1 MNAQPIPLPGLAL
14 PEDPPGMVAINAR
27 CSMQT
32 EAGRRL
38 IAVCGILTANY
49 ALDDGPAE
57 AMAMVNLVTTGAA
70 SQLEVSRAFLCST
83 RQVRR
88 YQRQS
93 EEDGLASSR
102 RRGRRPGAVGVV
114 RIKASAVRMVRKLK
128 DDGVSNR
135 EIARRMGVCEK
146 SVRKLLRRMGW
157 QIRPQ
162 VIQPPLPGL
171 DVPVASPSGLPK
183 DPTAPFQD
191 EVAGIQPEPC
201 AISLDSDPA
210 DRHFDRL
217 LACMGALD
225 DALPLFQAGHRI
237 PHAGVLLAVPAL
249 VQSGILSVAREVYGS
264 IGPAFY
270 GLRSTLL
277 VLLFMALL
285 RIQRP
290 EGLKEQVPA
299 ELGKLVGL
307 DRSPEVKT
315 LRHKLERLASL
326 RRAERFGQELARL
339 RVETRGETLGFLYV
353 DGHVRVYHGKHRL
366 PKAHVTRMRI
376 SLPATSDYWIND
388 QVGDPLFMVT
398 AKANA
403 GLVQVLPDLLAQTR
417 KLMGDRPITIVFDR
431 GGWSPALFSRLEDD
445 GFHIL
450 TYRKGEADPIPE
462 WGFTQRKAKL
472 DGHEVEY
479 WLNDQIVVF
488 RFEKTGKLCLRQVT
502 RLQDG
507 HQTQVLTTRFDLP
520 AIEVAHRM
528 FQRWR
533 QENFFKYMREEY
545 LLDALVDYGVEPDDP
560 ARTVPNPERRRLD
573 KAITAARHELAKL
586 QKDYGAAALEH
597 QETLRPTLR
606 GFRIANDKLGQGIR
620 IARARLDALVARK
633 ATLAARI
640 AIGEAVKEPIVKL
653 ATERK
658 HLTDMVKMVA
668 YQVESD
674 LLALIRPHYARSD
687 DEGRTLVQSILGSAA
702 DLEVTPQELRVK
714 VTPLSSPHRTRALAA
729 LCEELNLARTTF
741 PGSRLQLRFSVS
753 GATP

>member
-1 MNAQPIPLPGLAL
+1 MNAQPMPLPGLAL
-14 PEDPPGMVAINAR
+14 PEDPPGMVAINKR
-27 CSMQT
+27 CSIQT

-49 ALDDGPAE
+49 ALGDGPAE
-57 AMAMVNLVTTGAA
+57 AMAMVNLIATGAA
-70 SQLEVSRAFLCST
+70 SQVEVSRAFGLST

-88 YQRQS
+88 YQRRG
-93 EEDGLASSR
+93 EEDGLASSH
-102 RRGRRPGAVGVV
+102 RRGRQPGDVGVV
-114 RIKASAVRMVRKLK
+114 RIKASSIRMVRKFK
-128 DDGVSNR
+128 DDGVSTR
-135 EIARRMGVCEK
+135 EIARRIGVCEK
-146 SVRKLLRRMGW
+146 SVRKLLKRMGW
-157 QIRPQ
+157 QPKPQ
-162 VIQPPLPGL
+162 LVQPSLPGL
-171 DVPVASPSGLPK
+171 ELPSPLPVEAPAAPPQGETRGVSQ
-183 DPTAPFQD
+183 DPC
-191 EVAGIQPEPC
+191 V
-201 AISLDSDPA
+201 ISLDTDPA

-225 DALPLFQAGHRI
+225 DALPLFQSGRRI

-249 VQSGILSVAREVYGS
+249 IQSGFLSVAREVYGS

-290 EGLKEQVPA
+290 EGLKEQVPT
-299 ELGKLVGL
+299 ELGMLVGL

-326 RRAERFGQELARL
+326 RRAEQFGQELARL

-353 DGHVRVYHGKHRL
+353 DG
-366 PKAHVTRMRI
+366 HVTRMRI

-403 GLVQVLPDLLAQTR
+403 GLVQVLPDLLVQTR

-431 GGWSPALFSRLEDD
+431 GGWSPSLFSKLEGD

-462 WGFTQRKAKL
+462 WKFTLHQAKL
-472 DGHEVEY
+472 DGRDVEY
-479 WLNDQIVVF
+479 WLNDQILGF
-488 RFEKTGKLCLRQVT
+488 QFGKEGRMSLRQVT

-507 HQTQVLTTRFDLP
+507 HQTQVITTRFDLP

-533 QENFFKYMREEY
+533 QENFFKYMRQEY
-545 LLDALVDYGVEPDDP
+545 MLDALVDYGVEPDDP
-560 ARTVPNPERRRLD
+560 TRIVPNPERRRLD
-573 KAITAARHELAKL
+573 KEIAAARQELTRF
-586 QKDYGAAALEH
+586 QRDYGAAALEH
-597 QETLRPTLR
+597 QESKRPTLR
-606 GFRIANDKLGQGIR
+606 GFKLANDLLGQKIR
-620 IARARLDALVARK
+620 AARMRLDGLMARK

-640 AIGEAVKEPIVKL
+640 AVGEAVKEPIVKL

-668 YQVESD
+668 YQIESD
-674 LLALIRPHYARSD
+674 LLALISPHYARSE
-687 DEGRTLVQSILGSAA
+687 DEGRTLVQNLLASAA
-702 DLEVTPQELRVK
+702 DLEVTPKELRVK
-714 VTPLSSPHRTRALAA
+714 VAPLSSPHRTRVLAA

-753 GATP
+753 ESIP

>member
-1 MNAQPIPLPGLAL
+1 
-14 PEDPPGMVAINAR
+14 MVAINER

-32 EAGRRL
+32 DGSRRL
-38 IAVCGILTANY
+38 IAVCGVLTANY
-49 ALDDGPAE
+49 ALGDGPAE
-57 AMAMVNLVTTGAA
+57 AMAMVNLIATGAA
-70 SQLEVSRAFLCST
+70 SQVEVAQAFGLST

-88 YQRQS
+88 YQRRG
-93 EEDGLASSR
+93 EDDDLATSH
-102 RRGRRPGAVGVV
+102 RRGRQLGDVGVV
-114 RIKASAVRMVRKLK
+114 RIKASAIRMAHKLK
-128 DDGVSNR
+128 DDGVSTR
-135 EIARRMGVCEK
+135 EIARRIGVCEK
-146 SVRKLLRRMGW
+146 SVRKLLKRMGW
-157 QIRPQ
+157 QPKSVFVQ
-162 VIQPPLPGL
+162 PALPGLEPPLP
-171 DVPVASPSGLPK
+171 VEAPVAPVTGELPVV
-183 DPTAPFQD
+183 P
-191 EVAGIQPEPC
+191 EEPC
-201 AISLDSDPA
+201 AISLDTDPT

-225 DALPLFQAGHRI
+225 DALPLFQTGRRI

-249 VQSGILSVAREVYGS
+249 IQSGFLSVAREVYGS

-285 RIQRP
+285 RIRRP

-299 ELGKLVGL
+299 ELGMLVGL

-326 RRAERFGQELARL
+326 RRAEQFGQELARL

-353 DGHVRVYHGKHRL
+353 DGHVRVYHGKHHL

-431 GGWSPALFSRLEDD
+431 GGWSPALFSKLESD

-450 TYRKGEADPIPE
+450 TYRKGEAEPIAE
-462 WGFTQRKAKL
+462 WKFTLHKARL
-472 DGHEVEY
+472 DGREVEY
-479 WLNDQIVVF
+479 WLNDQILGF
-488 RFEKTGKLCLRQVT
+488 QFGKEGRMSLRQVT

-507 HQTQVLTTRFDLP
+507 HQTQVITTRFDLP

-533 QENFFKYMREEY
+533 QENFFKYMRQEY

-560 ARTVPNPERRRLD
+560 ARIVPNPERRRMD
-573 KAITAARHELAKL
+573 KEIAAVRQELAKL
-586 QKDYGAAALEH
+586 QRDYGAAAMEH
-597 QETLRPTLR
+597 QESKRPTLR
-606 GFRIANDKLGQGIR
+606 GFKLANDLLGQKIR
-620 IARARLDALVARK
+620 TARMRLDALMARK
-633 ATLAARI
+633 ATMAAKI
-640 AIGEAVKEPIVKL
+640 AVGEAVKEPIVKL

-668 YQVESD
+668 YQIESD
-674 LLALIRPHYARSD
+674 LLSMISPHFARSD
-687 DEGRTLVQSILGSAA
+687 DEGRTLVQNLLASAA
-702 DLEVTPQELRVK
+702 DLEVTPKELRVK
-714 VTPLSSPHRTRALAA
+714 VSPLSSPHRTRVLAT

-753 GATP
+753 GSTH